1 MNTRKEAPKQTVAAT
16 GLSDIIR
23 GFQVVRSG
31 ERTGR
36 ARLSPRPQDHATLH
50 PRYDEGTPS
59 AESFR
64 ITNIGL
70 DGWKLRLAGFLLVV
84 ILHELLRGTTC
95 CGAQKLFLS
104 LRIIAE
110 FFWQDS
116 RKRLLI
122 ALGDRLM

>member
-1 MNTRKEAPKQTVAAT
+1 MRGTRRSFRHYNRETCGDQR
-16 GLSDIIR
+16 SIR
-23 GFQVVRSG
+23 
-31 ERTGR
+31 
-36 ARLSPRPQDHATLH
+36 HATLH

-116 RKRLLI
+116 RKRLII